1 MIFMSQ
7 HNQTKTSSLTARLC
21 GLALVL
27 SAFTAMASAASAP
40 DASAVVSAADS
51 LARLK
56 AGNARFV
63 AERAENPH
71 RSVTR
76 RGELIGGQAPY
87 AIVVSCA
94 DSRIPPELVFDE
106 GLGDLFVIRVAGNV
120 LNDQIIG
127 SIEYAVANLGS
138 RLVVVLGHENCG
150 AVTAARETV
159 AAGSKAP
166 GHIQSILEA
175 IRPAVEATRGKGLS
189 DTAQANVRLAV
200 EALKQSKPILQ
211 EQVAKGSVMVVG
223 ANYLLANGK
232 VEFGPVAAVK

>member
-63 AERAENPH
+63 SGRLTHPNLSSERRAEL
-71 RSVTR
+71 T
-76 RGELIGGQAPY
+76 GGQRPVAV
-87 AIVVSCA
+87 IVACA
-94 DSRIPPELVFDE
+94 DSRVPPELVFDE
-106 GLGDLFVIRVAGNV
+106 GLGDLFVVRVAGNV
-120 LNDQIIG
+120 LNDQIVG
-127 SIEYAVANLGS
+127 SIEYAVVNLGT
-138 RLVVVLGHENCG
+138 RLIIVLGHEGCG
-150 AVTAARETV
+150 AVTSARSTLSAGGRAA
-159 AAGSKAP
+159 

-175 IRPAVEATRGKGLS
+175 IRPAVEATRGQDLAATS
-189 DTAQANVRLAV
+189 LANVRHV
-200 EALKQSKPILQ
+200 VDALQHSPPILQ
-211 EQVAKGSVMVVG
+211 AQVAAGSVQVVG
-223 ANYLLANGK
+223 ANYLLESG
-232 VEFGPVAAVK
+232 VVAFDEAAH